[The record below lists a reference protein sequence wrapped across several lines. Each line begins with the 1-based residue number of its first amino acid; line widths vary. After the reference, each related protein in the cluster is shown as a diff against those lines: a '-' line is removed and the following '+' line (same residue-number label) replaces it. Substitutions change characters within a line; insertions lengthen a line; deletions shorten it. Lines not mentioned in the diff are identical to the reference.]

1 MFEKSK
7 LAGRFGR
14 AGLALVGLSFSAL
27 SAWAGGGGPAYDP
40 QAFAAALA
48 VPKQSMSTGPLR
60 FASPQ
65 VAGSALAAA
74 AKAGDTNALRAI
86 FGPELHELVSPD
98 AVQAANGFSNF
109 VRRLSEK
116 ADFVSQSDSKM
127 TLQIGADAWPFPIP
141 LVQDNG
147 QWFFDTAAG
156 REEILNRRIG
166 ANELAAIRVCRAYV
180 DAQREYASQPRN
192 GDEVLEYA
200 RHLRSTTNTHDG
212 LYWHAEPGEELS
224 PFGPLIAQSHDEGYR
239 QATKIMAAN
248 LAPYR
253 GYCFKILTR
262 QGPHAPA
269 GKYDYIING
278 HMLAGFALV
287 AWPAEWG
294 NSGVMTFIVNQNGK
308 VYEKNLGPKTAR
320 LALAMTAYDPDPAWK
335 PTTGN

>member
-1 MFEKSK
+1 MIEKSK
-7 LAGRFGR
+7 SAGHFGVI
-14 AGLALVGLSFSAL
+14 ALALAGLSFSSLCAR
-27 SAWAGGGGPAYDP
+27 AAGGEPAFQP
-40 QAFAAALA
+40 QAFASALA
-48 VPKQSMSTGPLR
+48 VPKQSMRPLR

-65 VAGSALAAA
+65 EAESALAAA
-74 AKAGDTNALRAI
+74 AKGGDTNALRAI
-86 FGPELHELVSPD
+86 FGPELSDLVSPD

-109 VRRLSEK
+109 VRRVGEK
-116 ADFVSQSDSKM
+116 VKFARQSDSNQL
-127 TLQIGADAWPFPIP
+127 LQIGADAWPFPIP
-141 LVQDNG
+141 LVQEGG

-166 ANELAAIRVCRAYV
+166 MDELAAIRVCRAYV

-192 GDEVLEYA
+192 GEEVLEYA

-212 LYWHAEPGEELS
+212 LYWHAEPGEEAS

-239 QATKIMAAN
+239 QTTKILATN

-269 GKYDYIING
+269 GKYDYLING
-278 HMLAGFALV
+278 HMLAGFALA
-287 AWPAEWG
+287 AWPVEWG
-294 NSGVMTFIVNQNGK
+294 NSGVMTFIVNQNGR

-320 LALAMTAYDPDPAWK
+320 LAPAMTAYDPDSTWK
-335 PTTGN
+335 PAADN

>member
-7 LAGRFGR
+7 SGGHFGLI
-14 AGLALVGLSFSAL
+14 ALALVGVSLSSL
-27 SAWAGGGGPAYDP
+27 STWAGGGEPRFDP

-48 VPKQSMSTGPLR
+48 VPNQSTGPLR

-65 VAGSALAAA
+65 VAVSALEAA
-74 AKAGDTNALRAI
+74 AKAGDTNAVRAI
-86 FGPELHELVSPD
+86 FGPAFRELVSPD

-109 VRRLSEK
+109 VRRVGEK
-116 ADFVSQSDSKM
+116 ADFARQSDSKM
-127 TLQIGADAWPFPIP
+127 VLQIGADAWPFPIP
-141 LVQDNG
+141 LVQENG

-166 ANELAAIRVCRAYV
+166 LNELAAIRVCLAYV

-192 GDEVLEYA
+192 SGEVLEYA
-200 RHLRSTTNTHDG
+200 QHLRSTTNTHDG
-212 LYWHAEPGEELS
+212 LYWHAEPGEETS

-239 QATKIMAAN
+239 HAVKIMAAN

-287 AWPAEWG
+287 AWPEEWG
-294 NSGVMTFIVNQNGK
+294 NTGVMTFIVNQNGK
-308 VYEKNLGPKTAR
+308 VYEKNLGPKTSR
-320 LALAMTAYDPDPAWK
+320 LALALTAYDPDPAWK